1 MSIDRDWYARVEKR
15 RFKIKDIDSLKSLD
29 DVFNEY
35 TLQALYK
42 LMAKGVVY
50 EIHGPVAQG
59 KEAKVFWGEDR
70 NGNDLAIK
78 IFYTTTT
85 QFIRGRYR
93 YVIGDYRFE
102 NRKISNT
109 FKLIEVWCR
118 KEFSNLKI
126 VYEVGVRV
134 PKPISFYKNILVM
147 EFINYMNERG
157 VPAPLIKDEP
167 PEDPWNAYLTI
178 LNYIERYFILGKIVH
193 ADLSE
198 YNIVNTGQELV
209 IIDWGSAVKASHPDA
224 LEFLHRD
231 IVNISKYF
239 EKELEIEVFNPDTV
253 FKLIVERANRFK
265 EICDEELKEPCG
277 EKDGWLI
284 IDGKTLLEELE
295 QPESEEIK
303 ES

>member
-1 MSIDRDWYARVEKR
+1 MSLGREFWEKVEKR
-15 RFKIKDIDSLKSLD
+15 RFRIKDIDQLKTVD
-29 DVFNEY
+29 DVFNQF
-35 TLQALYK
+35 TLEALYE
-42 LMAKGVVY
+42 LINKGVIG

-59 KEAKVFWGEDR
+59 KEAKVFWGETLD
-70 NGNDLAIK
+70 GQDIAIK
-78 IFYTTTT
+78 IFYTTTA

-93 YVIGDYRFE
+93 YIVDDPRF
-102 NRKISNT
+102 RGTKITNIN
-109 FKLIEVWCR
+109 KLVELWCR
-118 KEFSNLKI
+118 KEYRNLSI
-126 VYEVGVRV
+126 AYESGVRV
-134 PKPISFYKNILVM
+134 PKPIAVNKNILVM
-147 EFINYMNERG
+147 EFISFEEQRG
-157 VPAPLIKDEP
+157 IPAPLIKDNP
-167 PEDPWNAYLTI
+167 PDDPENAYLTI
-178 LNYIERYFILGKIVH
+178 LKYIERGYILGKIVH

-198 YNIVNTGQELV
+198 YNIVNTGKELV

-224 LEFLHRD
+224 LEFLRRD

-265 EICDEELKEPCG
+265 EICDEELKEPCS